1 MPTTKKNLIKSK
13 PLKNRSLHK
22 RLKKKDEKSKSQNKP
37 VKFNRP
43 ENLRQRCWKRF
54 RFLKCAI
61 LRRWII
67 NAGTKNVSMRIAKKN
82 LVKQKHFGNLN
93 KKPSRRKF
101 LYNRRKLRFNKTRM
115 IIRISQATL
124 YLQEIQR
131 FNLSK
136 ANLSER
142 ILT

>member
-22 RLKKKDEKSKSQNKP
+22 RLKKKDDKSKSQNKP
-37 VKFNRP
+37 VKFNKP

-54 RFLKCAI
+54 LKCAI
-61 LRRWII
+61 LLIRII
-67 NAGTKNVSMRIAKKN
+67 SAGTKNVSMRIAKKN

-101 LYNRRKLRFNKTRM
+101 LYNRRKLRFNKTRI